1 MSFDDFDHATLEG
14 FTMHQDGYVLDVKCV
29 DYGNSYVALKIKVK
43 SRTCDKEIKFHLDI
57 TEEWG
62 RIYFLHCVSILFM

>member
-1 MSFDDFDHATLEG
+1 
-14 FTMHQDGYVLDVKCV
+14 MHQDGYVLDVKCV
-29 DYGNSYVALKIKVK
+29 DYGNSYVALKSKVK
-43 SRTCDKEIKFHLDI
+43 SRTCDKDLVSKLIFCHLDI